1 MSIAR
6 GIEVCSRELFGLV
19 AVQCAFVDE
28 KMLNES
34 ALSNKPAK
42 DSLPT
47 RDAFAVLFFVSVGM
61 LFDPHI
67 LVEKPLLVLA
77 TAFII
82 VFGKSAA
89 AYLIVRAFGH
99 PRSTALTISAS
110 LAQIGEFAFI
120 IAGLGVTLELID
132 RTSTRLNSSQQ
143 CASRMTYSA

>member
-1 MSIAR
+1 
-6 GIEVCSRELFGLV
+6 
-19 AVQCAFVDE
+19 
-28 KMLNES
+28 
-34 ALSNKPAK
+34 
-42 DSLPT
+42 
-47 RDAFAVLFFVSVGM
+47 M

-67 LVEKPLLVLA
+67 LVEQPLMVLA

-120 IAGLGVTLELID
+120 IAGLGVTLELMPSEAQDLVLAGALISIMLNPLIFRLLD
-132 RTSTRLNSSQQ
+132 RWQADRKRVGEGKRVSVRVYLGGRRIIKKKNRRSNT
-143 CASRMTYSA
+143 

>member
-1 MSIAR
+1 
-6 GIEVCSRELFGLV
+6 
-19 AVQCAFVDE
+19 
-28 KMLNES
+28 
-34 ALSNKPAK
+34 
-42 DSLPT
+42 
-47 RDAFAVLFFVSVGM
+47 M

-67 LVEKPLLVLA
+67 LVEQPLMVLA

-120 IAGLGVTLELID
+120 IAGLGVTLELMPSEAQDLVLAGALISIMLNPLIFRLLD
-132 RTSTRLNSSQQ
+132 RWQARQDASEQAQQARDADAALAEDAATHQVPDEGKIGRAHSSNPG
-143 CASRMTYSA
+143 

>member
-1 MSIAR
+1 M
-6 GIEVCSRELFGLV
+6 
-19 AVQCAFVDE
+19 
-28 KMLNES
+28 
-34 ALSNKPAK
+34 
-42 DSLPT
+42 

-67 LVEKPLLVLA
+67 LVEQPLLVLA

-120 IAGLGVTLELID
+120 IAGLCVTLELMPSEAD
-132 RTSTRLNSSQQ
+132 RKSTRLNSSH
-143 CASRMTYSA
+143 